1 MGCET
6 TYAFIYRAAP
16 TGRAVMAL
24 STRRHKRRRPSQDII
39 KDHVVRSDRTRA
51 AQVHHFRLRP
61 ARLAATCAAM
71 TTRFSRGLG
80 LVGQGRG
87 RKRRGRLRRWLPRQT
102 DIDQVS
108 DEESGRGRNRPI
120 RSLPVRNFCSG
131 AYTHGRP
138 VLFPWL
144 SHYAPSEVLLK
155 RKPRGQS
162 RHAISEF
169 VEIKFRL
176 DGG

>member
-39 KDHVVRSDRTRA
+39 KDRVVRSDRTRPRKSTTFDF
-51 AQVHHFRLRP
+51 AQHASLRTM
-61 ARLAATCAAM
+61 RAM
-71 TTRFSRGLG
+71 TTRFLRCLC
-80 LVGQGRG
+80 LVGKGRG
-87 RKRRGRLRRWLPRQT
+87 RKRRGRWLPRQI

-120 RSLPVRNFCSG
+120 RSLPVRDF
-131 AYTHGRP
+131 
-138 VLFPWL
+138 
-144 SHYAPSEVLLK
+144 APALTPTAV
-155 RKPRGQS
+155 PRGS
-162 RHAISEF
+162 HGPHTMRPR
-169 VEIKFRL
+169 KFC
-176 DGG
+176 